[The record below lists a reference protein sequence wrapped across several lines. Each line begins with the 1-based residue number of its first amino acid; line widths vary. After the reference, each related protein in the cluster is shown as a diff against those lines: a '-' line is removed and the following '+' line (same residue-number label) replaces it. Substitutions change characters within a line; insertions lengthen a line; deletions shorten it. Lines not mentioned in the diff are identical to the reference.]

1 MNISSQGY
9 LCNLLKKPLLHT
21 AFHMSLS
28 HSFSSQECVSNT
40 SELVWRLTGWCSE
53 MDLPAGAGIALNVRI
68 LWLLLLKR
76 QKAISLPAIH
86 RCCLLQTS
94 HFWKTQGKVEEY
106 VQICLEEPQV
116 GTASCAEL
124 LLQWRAAHPMT
135 SFIPKFH
142 RGLNRQKQ
150 LWGDVEIRGEH
161 YLSLG
166 PKGSEWRLL
175 LSDGSAWL
183 MRDELSDVPY
193 LRRERAWRGGGGA
206 RAAAVRR
213 AALIRFYIWAQDN
226 KTTI

>member
-1 MNISSQGY
+1 
-9 LCNLLKKPLLHT
+9 
-21 AFHMSLS
+21 
-28 HSFSSQECVSNT
+28 
-40 SELVWRLTGWCSE
+40 

-68 LWLLLLKR
+68 LWFLLLKR

-94 HFWKTQGKVEEY
+94 QFWKTLGKVEEY

-124 LLQWRAAHPMT
+124 LLRWRAAHPMT
-135 SFIPKFH
+135 SFFPKFH

-150 LWGDVEIRGEH
+150 LWGDVVSIRGEH
-161 YLSLG
+161 YSLV
-166 PKGSEWRLL
+166 PQAVSEGCCCLTAA
-175 LSDGSAWL
+175 AWL

-193 LRRERAWRGGGGA
+193 LRRERAWRGGGST
-206 RAAAVRR
+206 RAAAVGR
-213 AALIRFYIWAQDN
+213 AALIRFYIWARDN